1 MLVED
6 VFKRPYYEYLN
17 DIITR
22 MVGEGLTLNEVL
34 VQELKTWK
42 ASQTYQSMITGE
54 AYYLDK
60 MDIRTTKKQAIEWKS
75 NLKLEHGFAKKLVNQ
90 KVGYLLSKDPTIATE
105 DEKYAEE
112 LKVVFNRKFLKTLK
126 NLGKEAINKGK
137 AYMYVHF
144 DEEGNLAF
152 KKLPSQQII
161 PFWKDSEHT
170 EVTSFIY
177 FYSET
182 IYVNRIKKVIEKV
195 EYHHAKGVD
204 YFIYDGAKLVPDD
217 MAGLSVE
224 HHFQIDGEPF
234 WWKRIPLI
242 PFKYNEEEQ
251 PLIDSI
257 KSLVDNYNLQAST
270 NADLLADLPQIIWKL
285 VNYGGADLAEF
296 TSDLMKYKAVKTDEG
311 GDVGTIQTT
320 PETDATEKE
329 LDRDRKSIYEFGRGV
344 DTTDSN
350 LGNASGVALRYRYS
364 DLDMD
369 CNTLETE
376 FQSSLEHL
384 IWFVNQYL
392 GIKGLGDFTG
402 ETVDFIFNRDIII
415 AESEV
420 ITDAKNSVGI
430 LDDKTIREN
439 HPWYTDE
446 VEERLEA
453 QKVEQQKL
461 MKEQQQNQPQVVTKP
476 ASDVKVDE

>member
-17 DIITR
+17 DIIRR
-22 MVGEGLTLNEVL
+22 MVGEGLTINEVL
-34 VQELKTWK
+34 VQELKDWK
-42 ASQTYQSMITGE
+42 DSTTYQSMLQGE
-54 AYYLDK
+54 AYYLNK
-60 MDIRTTKKQAIEWKS
+60 SDIHKNKKQDIEWKS
-75 NLKLEHGFAKKLVNQ
+75 NIKLDHGFAKKLVDQ
-90 KVGYLLSKDPTIATE
+90 KTGYLLSKEPTIATE
-105 DEKYAEE
+105 NEEYAKQ
-112 LKVVFNRKFLKTLK
+112 LKQIINRTFLKTLK
-126 NLGKEAINKGK
+126 NIGKEAINKGI
-137 AYMYVHF
+137 AYLYVNF
-144 DEEGNLAF
+144 DENGNLAF
-152 KKLPSQQII
+152 KKLPSHKVI

-170 EVTSFIY
+170 VIQSFIY
-177 FYSET
+177 FYTET
-182 IYVNRIKKVIEKV
+182 VYENKIKKTVEKV
-195 EYHHAKGVD
+195 EYHHEKGID
-204 YFIYDGAKLVPDD
+204 YFVFDGVKLVPDD
-217 MAGLSVE
+217 LAGLEVNY
-224 HHFQIDGEPF
+224 HFLIDEKPF
-234 WWKRIPLI
+234 LWERIPLI

-257 KSLVDNYNLQAST
+257 KSLIDNYNTQAST
-270 NADLLADLPQIIWKL
+270 NADILADLPQVIWKL
-285 VNYGGADLAEF
+285 VNYGGTDLAEF
-296 TSDLMKYKAVKTDEG
+296 TRDLVRFRAVKTDEG

-369 CNTLETE
+369 CNILESE
-376 FQSSLEHL
+376 FQSSLEQVM
-384 IWFVNQYL
+384 WFVNKYFL
-392 GIKGLGDFTG
+392 LKDIGDFTN

-415 AESEV
+415 SESEV
-420 ITDAKNSVGI
+420 ISDCSNSVGI

-453 QKVEQQKL
+453 QKLEEQ
-461 MKEQQQNQPQVVTKP
+461 KEIEGYQDAFNK
-476 ASDVKVDE
+476 DVKVDG

>member
-17 DIITR
+17 DIVNR
-22 MVGEGLTLNEVL
+22 MVGEGLTINEVL
-34 VQELKTWK
+34 AQELKDWK
-42 ASQTYQSMITGE
+42 ASQTYQSMLTGE
-54 AYYLDK
+54 SYYLDK
-60 MDIRTTKKQAIEWKS
+60 MDIRTTKTQAIDWKS

-90 KVGYLLSKDPTIATE
+90 KVGYLLSKEPTIATE
-105 DEKYAEE
+105 DEQYAEE

-126 NLGKEAINKGK
+126 NIGKEAINKGK
-137 AYMYVHF
+137 AYMYVYF
-144 DEEGNLAF
+144 DDESNLAF

-182 IYVNRIKKVIEKV
+182 IYENRIKKVVEKL
-195 EYHHAKGVD
+195 EYHHDKGVD
-204 YFIYDGAKLVPDD
+204 YFIFDGAKLVPDD

-224 HHFQIDGEPF
+224 HHFIINEEPF
-234 WWKRIPLI
+234 WWSRIPLI

-257 KSLVDNYNLQAST
+257 KSLIDNYNLQAST
-270 NADLLADLPQIIWKL
+270 NSDLLADLPQIIWKL
-285 VNYGGADLAEF
+285 INYGGVDLEEF
-296 TSDLMKYKAVKTDEG
+296 LSDLNKYKTVKTDDG

-329 LDRDRKSIYEFGRGV
+329 LERGRKSIYEFGRGV

-384 IWFVNQYL
+384 MWFVNQYL
-392 GIKGLGDFTG
+392 DIKGLGDFTE

-415 AESEV
+415 SESEV

-439 HPWYTDE
+439 HPWYTDD
-446 VEERLEA
+446 VEDRL
-453 QKVEQQKL
+453 KKQKL
-461 MKEQQQNQPQVVTKP
+461 EEQKALDEYANTFPE
-476 ASDVKVDE
+476 DVKVDG

>member
-6 VFKRPYYEYLN
+6 LYRRPYYEYLN
-17 DIITR
+17 EIVNR

-34 VQELKTWK
+34 VQELKDWK
-42 ASQTYQSMITGE
+42 ASQTYKSMLTGE
-54 AYYLDK
+54 SYYLDK
-60 MDIRTTKKQAIEWKS
+60 MDIRTEKTQAIDWKS

-90 KVGYLLSKDPTIATE
+90 KVGYLLSKEPTIATE
-105 DEKYAEE
+105 DETYAEE

-126 NLGKEAINKGK
+126 NIGKEAINKGK

-170 EVTSFIY
+170 EVTAFIY

-182 IYVNRIKKVIEKV
+182 IYQNRIKKVIEKV
-195 EYHHAKGVD
+195 EYHHDKGID
-204 YFIYDGAKLVPDD
+204 YFIFDGAKLVPDD
-217 MAGLSVE
+217 MAGLEVNY
-224 HHFQIDGEPF
+224 HFMIGEEGF
-234 WWKRIPLI
+234 LWKRIPLI

-270 NADLLADLPQIIWKL
+270 NADLLADLPQIIYKL
-285 VNYGGADLAEF
+285 INYGGVDLEEF
-296 TSDLMKYKAVKTDEG
+296 LTDLNKFKAIKIDDN
-311 GDVGTIQTT
+311 GDVGAMQTT
-320 PETDATEKE
+320 PETDASEKE
-329 LDRDRKSIYEFGRGV
+329 LERGRKSIYEFGRGV

-350 LGNASGVALRYRYS
+350 LGNASGIALRYRYS

-384 IWFVNQYL
+384 MWFVNQYL
-392 GIKGLGDFTG
+392 AIKGLGDYIE
-402 ETVDFIFNRDIII
+402 ETVNFIFNRDIII
-415 AESEV
+415 SESEV

-439 HPWYTDE
+439 HPWYTKD
-446 VEERLEA
+446 VEDRLEV
-453 QKVEQQKL
+453 QKKLQMDQYDNYQTTFNQK
-461 MKEQQQNQPQVVTKP
+461 QGGIDGTTT
-476 ASDVKVDE
+476 

>member
-1 MLVED
+1 MFVED

-22 MVGEGLTLNEVL
+22 MVGEGLSLNEVL
-34 VQELKTWK
+34 AQELKTWK
-42 ASQTYQSMITGE
+42 ASLTYQSMLTGE

-60 MDIRTTKKQAIEWKS
+60 MDIRTTKHQAIEWKS

-90 KVGYLLSKDPTIATE
+90 KVGYLLSKEPTIATE
-105 DEKYAEE
+105 AEKYADQ

-126 NLGKEAINKGK
+126 NIGKEAINKGK
-137 AYMYVHF
+137 AYMHVHF

-152 KKLPSQQII
+152 KKLPSQQVI
-161 PFWKDSEHT
+161 PFWKDSEHA

-182 IYVNRIKKVIEKV
+182 IYENRIKKVIEKV
-195 EYHHAKGVD
+195 EYHHDKGVD
-204 YFIYDGAKLVPDD
+204 YFIFDGAKLVPDD
-217 MAGLSVE
+217 MAGLEVNY
-224 HHFQIDGEPF
+224 HFKIGEEGYL
-234 WWKRIPLI
+234 WKRIPLI

-285 VNYGGADLAEF
+285 INYGGVDLEEF
-296 TSDLMKYKAVKTDEG
+296 LSDLNKYKTVKTDDG

-329 LDRDRKSIYEFGRGV
+329 LDRGRKSIYEFGRGV

-384 IWFVNQYL
+384 MWFVNQYL
-392 GIKGLGDFTG
+392 QVKGLGDFTN

-415 AESEV
+415 NESEV
-420 ITDAKNSVGI
+420 ITDAKNSVEI
-430 LDDKTIREN
+430 LDDQTIREN
-439 HPWYTDE
+439 HPWYTKD
-446 VEERLEA
+446 VEDRLKK
-453 QKVEQQKL
+453 QKLEQQKL
-461 MKEQQQNQPQVVTKP
+461 MEQQQKLVTTKP
-476 ASDVKVDE
+476 SEVKAYE